1 MRDHLMRA
9 FQTCEIAQA
18 RKIMAEDYLDR
29 HDSYRF
35 FEQLGQAIITGATG
49 TNVADLLI
57 ALKPNF

>member
-1 MRDHLMRA
+1 
-9 FQTCEIAQA
+9 
-18 RKIMAEDYLDR
+18 MAEDYLDR